1 MGIDRH
7 GGQGRSANSNAEG
20 PRACRV
26 EAVFVLAGAKR
37 RARLGRPRAIHIYE
51 QRGETQMCTPLLS
64 RHRSCRVMSDMTRS
78 APPLIQRA
86 DAMFRP
92 RPIGT
97 TVIVCL
103 KLGFP
108 VACLAIRG
116 SDTAAGLTA
125 GLSARTGRRH
135 RAARS
140 LRCARPSDLHPDGR
154 IAGFLARMRATPPVG
169 SVGRPPP
176 GYAIQHVQRPHV
188 PGRGRHGRN
197 LRARCRRCNR
207 RQGPVMTETR

>member
-1 MGIDRH
+1 
-7 GGQGRSANSNAEG
+7 
-20 PRACRV
+20 
-26 EAVFVLAGAKR
+26 
-37 RARLGRPRAIHIYE
+37 
-51 QRGETQMCTPLLS
+51 
-64 RHRSCRVMSDMTRS
+64 MTRS

-125 GLSARTGRRH
+125 GV
-135 RAARS
+135 
-140 LRCARPSDLHPDGR
+140 DLHFKLGL
-154 IAGFLARMRATPPVG
+154 GQFLEKRYT
-169 SVGRPPP
+169 S
-176 GYAIQHVQRPHV
+176 I
-188 PGRGRHGRN
+188 
-197 LRARCRRCNR
+197 
-207 RQGPVMTETR
+207 ETFAA

>member
-1 MGIDRH
+1 MR
-7 GGQGRSANSNAEG
+7 RV
-20 PRACRV
+20 RA
-26 EAVFVLAGAKR
+26 LAAWKPYLCLPERER
-37 RARLGRPRAIHIYE
+37 RARTARPRAIHIYE

-154 IAGFLARMRATPPVG
+154 IAGFLARMRAYPAGWLRRETTAGVCH
-169 SVGRPPP
+169 SARPEASCS
-176 GYAIQHVQRPHV
+176 GQRPARPEPASAVSAVQPPAGARHDGNPMTADHHV
-188 PGRGRHGRN
+188 I
-197 LRARCRRCNR
+197 CI
-207 RQGPVMTETR
+207 